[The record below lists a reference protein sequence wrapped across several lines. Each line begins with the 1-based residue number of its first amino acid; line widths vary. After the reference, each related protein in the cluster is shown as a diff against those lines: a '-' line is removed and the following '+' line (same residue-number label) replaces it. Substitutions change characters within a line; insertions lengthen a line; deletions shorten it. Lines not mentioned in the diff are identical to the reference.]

1 MCSSTITKRFFSAVT
16 ILTDIWDVA
25 CPTSQNYSVILA
37 KSQQHSDI
45 LKTLSLQTI
54 AKSFF
59 IRFYLSFLKGA
70 AASVMLSILRPS
82 GNITLLLFRLT
93 NELLFSLAK
102 ASCLA
107 LFLHSVVNR
116 FFTALSVLH
125 LKNQEYQVNTY
136 FSQLNAEKYNNNNN
150 KIQCYLPAWNHLGNF
165 CPSVT
170 KNLLS
175 LQIIFFFYQISR
187 FRSQDN
193 F

>member
-1 MCSSTITKRFFSAVT
+1 MAR
-16 ILTDIWDVA
+16 
-25 CPTSQNYSVILA
+25 PTSQQYSVILA
-37 KSQQHSDI
+37 TSQQYSVI
-45 LKTLSLQTI
+45 LETLSLSLQTI

-59 IRFYLSFLKGA
+59 IHFYLSFLKGA

-125 LKNQEYQVNTY
+125 LENQEYQVNTY
-136 FSQLNAEKYNNNNN
+136 FFQLNAEKYNNNNN
-150 KIQCYLPAWNHLGNF
+150 KIQCYYLPETTLAISVHLL
-165 CPSVT
+165 P
-170 KNLLS
+170 K
-175 LQIIFFFYQISR
+175 IF
-187 FRSQDN
+187 
-193 F
+193 